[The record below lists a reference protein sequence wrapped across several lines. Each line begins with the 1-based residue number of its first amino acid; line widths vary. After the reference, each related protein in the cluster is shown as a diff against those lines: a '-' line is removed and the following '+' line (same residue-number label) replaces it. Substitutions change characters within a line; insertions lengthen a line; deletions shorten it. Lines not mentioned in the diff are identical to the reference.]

1 MRLFL
6 QARRKC
12 SSPRTLKGG
21 IYGRAGPEGYPNRW
35 APCTRLIIAYRRV
48 LPLRS
53 STRRSRMHAA
63 GASEPLFALGT
74 AGTDQSLAT
83 RGPRSA
89 HRE

>member
-21 IYGRAGPEGYPNRW
+21 IYGRAGPEGYPDRW

-63 GASEPLFALGT
+63 AASMPLFGLGT
-74 AGTDQSLAT
+74 AGTDLSLSK
-83 RGPRSA
+83 RGPRSVR
-89 HRE
+89 HE

>member
-63 GASEPLFALGT
+63 DASEPLLGLGT
-74 AGTDQSLAT
+74 SGTDQIIVKH
-83 RGPRSA
+83 GPQSA